1 MRLKIL
7 FAVCFL
13 AATSVGP
20 AAEVA
25 IELDPRNSSV
35 AFVLQATLHSVHG
48 RADVPS
54 GSLILDTESGVMSGE
69 VVVDAVSAGTGNKNR
84 DKKMHAK
91 VLRSAEHPLIV
102 LRPHRLKGNLATSG
116 ASDVVL
122 HGDMVI
128 LGRSHE
134 VHIPLHVEIVG
145 EHFTAAAD
153 FEVPYV
159 EWGMEDPST
168 FVLRVAKVVEV
179 TVRVSGP
186 ITTGARAGPDHS

>member
-1 MRLKIL
+1 MRSKIL

-13 AATSVGP
+13 AAASVGP

-25 IELDPRNSSV
+25 IELDPRNSSI
-35 AFVLQATLHSVHG
+35 AFVLQATLHSVQG

-91 VLRSAEHPLIV
+91 VLRSGEHSRSV
-102 LRPHRLKGNLATSG
+102 LRPRRLEGDLASAG
-116 ASDVVL
+116 ASDVTL
-122 HGDMVI
+122 HGDIVI
-128 LGRSHE
+128 LGQPHE
-134 VHIPLHVEIVG
+134 IRLPLRIEVTDG
-145 EHFTAAAD
+145 HFTAVAD

-159 EWGMEDPST
+159 EWGLEDPST
-168 FVLRVAKVVEV
+168 FVLRVAKVVGVKVVAEG
-179 TVRVSGP
+179 T
-186 ITTGARAGPDHS
+186 IQGPDSHQ